1 MQKDFSIMKM
11 ISQQDSRIQEIES
24 IIDYIGNSSRTT
36 PELIR
41 GQYISVKTPVDD
53 WINWHKAIDPNGR
66 IFKHGVISFGNGNI
80 DPQRALA
87 ITQEILSTAYPEYPA
102 YYAVHTNIPDRVHS
116 HFLLNTSNIFTT
128 KKWQQ
133 SPQELEEFKDIID
146 KIFKSQGIPL
156 LKRYKT
162 QKAYA
167 LPMNLNENLDSYMY
181 FFDENDEPSSF
192 SLKKQKK
199 KRKKKP
205 PKSKSPLLNTY
216 YISNNIHPIL
226 QPLYECIHLQNNEL
240 SKGFVLET
248 FDERGNK

>member
-1 MQKDFSIMKM
+1 
-11 ISQQDSRIQEIES
+11 
-24 IIDYIGNSSRTT
+24 
-36 PELIR
+36 
-41 GQYISVKTPVDD
+41 
-53 WINWHKAIDPNGR
+53 
-66 IFKHGVISFGNGNI
+66 
-80 DPQRALA
+80 
-87 ITQEILSTAYPEYPA
+87 
-102 YYAVHTNIPDRVHS
+102 
-116 HFLLNTSNIFTT
+116 
-128 KKWQQ
+128 
-133 SPQELEEFKDIID
+133 
-146 KIFKSQGIPL
+146 
-156 LKRYKT
+156 
-162 QKAYA
+162 
-167 LPMNLNENLDSYMY
+167 MNLNENLDSYMY